1 MTWKNMIKKEDGQ
14 EGTTDEDK
22 KKYDIIAPLLE
33 KIEEYMKKHNLDK
46 DAQIKEAFEQLEFE
60 LMVDI
65 GYTGEYEPDEG
76 TPMED
81 AMYRERERQGDRY
94 SMM

>member
-1 MTWKNMIKKEDGQ
+1 MIKKEDGQ
-14 EGTTDEDK
+14 EGTIDEDK

-33 KIEEYMKKHNLDK
+33 KIEEYMKKHNLDSGESK
-46 DAQIKEAFEQLEFE
+46 KAFEQLEFE

-65 GYTGEYEPDEG
+65 GYTGKYEPDEG

-81 AMYRERERQGDRY
+81 AMYREKERQGNRY